1 MRIEWTVSKII
12 DRIARLAQRH
22 HAAVRQFQLLFLIV
36 DMHSAFALQ
45 AGNSQFLQLRA
56 VDRVGEIEHFV
67 VGKLGFF
74 FRSAGVAGQP
84 QEHRGGAAVAL
95 RRMAAAVL

>member
-1 MRIEWTVSKII
+1 
-12 DRIARLAQRH
+12 
-22 HAAVRQFQLLFLIV
+22 
-36 DMHSAFALQ
+36 MHSAFALQ
-45 AGNSQFLQLRA
+45 AGNSQFLQLGA

-84 QEHRGGAAVAL
+84 QEHRRGAAIAF
-95 RRMAAAVL
+95 RRMAAPVLQMAILAGPLIEQRTKPIRCLRR